1 MMMLMRMRKFVV
13 LVVLGLVFLMASGV
27 ASATPAYNPITSGLV
42 AAYEFSGNANDVSG
56 NGNDGVVHGATLT
69 ADRFGNLDSAYSFS
83 QLAARVEISPVF
95 SSHPS
100 ELTYAAWVSDWQ
112 NTSGTIYG
120 EFTSGGRT
128 RNYFLAGGTSGGHLS
143 ISNYP
148 PAGAPGDAQIT
159 PLTAYSDDQWLHIA
173 IVQHGNLVTG
183 YVNGEVLGTGTLDG
197 TYSGATPFVAAIGS
211 RYNPFAGGWVGYGD
225 GTYQF
230 RGVIDDLYIYNR
242 ALSPS
247 EVSTLYSP
255 IPEPNTA
262 LLLGFGLVGLGVKR
276 RRGASHSADG
286 KAS

>member
-1 MMMLMRMRKFVV
+1 MMMK
-13 LVVLGLVFLMASGV
+13 VFLWVSLIVLAWSSG
-27 ASATPAYNPITSGLV
+27 ASALPLNNPVTAGLV
-42 AAYEFSGNANDVSG
+42 AAYEFSGNADDSSG
-56 NGNDGVVHGATLT
+56 SGNDGVVNGATPT

-128 RNYFLAGGTSGGHLS
+128 RNYFLAGGASGGHLS

-230 RGVIDDLYIYNR
+230 RGVIDDLYIYDR
-242 ALSPS
+242 ALSPA
-247 EVSTLYSP
+247 EVQTLYSAV
-255 IPEPNTA
+255 PEPSTA
-262 LLLGFGLVGLGVKR
+262 LLLGLGLAGMAVR
-276 RRGASHSADG
+276 RRMR
-286 KAS
+286 